1 MECDWLRLIRRTIL
15 KEFIL
20 RQLRLSFFV
29 HKIKGVIGIV
39 KLIHSK
45 YGYETP
51 EWTAADARLEKWL
64 KQKKIDEKRRSD
76 NERRIL
82 LEKNNYKKEGG
93 AM

>member
-1 MECDWLRLIRRTIL
+1 MD
-15 KEFIL
+15 KKIL
-20 RQLRLSFFV
+20 RQLRLFFLIQ
-29 HKIKGVIGIV
+29 KIKGVIAIV

-76 NERRIL
+76 NERRIFVQ
-82 LEKNNYKKEGG
+82 KNNKKEGG

>member
-1 MECDWLRLIRRTIL
+1 MVA
-15 KEFIL
+15 
-20 RQLRLSFFV
+20 FFV

>member
-1 MECDWLRLIRRTIL
+1 MINAMP
-15 KEFIL
+15 
-20 RQLRLSFFV
+20 
-29 HKIKGVIGIV
+29 

-51 EWTAADARLEKWL
+51 EWAAADARLEKWL

-76 NERRIL
+76 NERRIFVQ
-82 LEKNNYKKEGG
+82 KNNKKEGG

>member
-1 MECDWLRLIRRTIL
+1 MD
-15 KEFIL
+15 KKIL
-20 RQLRLSFFV
+20 RQLRLSFLIQ
-29 HKIKGVIGIV
+29 KIKGVIAIV

-76 NERRIL
+76 NERRIFVQ
-82 LEKNNYKKEGG
+82 KNNKKEGG

>member
-1 MECDWLRLIRRTIL
+1 M
-15 KEFIL
+15 
-20 RQLRLSFFV
+20 
-29 HKIKGVIGIV
+29 

-76 NERRIL
+76 NERRIFVQ
-82 LEKNNYKKEGG
+82 EKGVKDETDKN
-93 AM
+93 

>member
-1 MECDWLRLIRRTIL
+1 MINAMP
-15 KEFIL
+15 
-20 RQLRLSFFV
+20 
-29 HKIKGVIGIV
+29 

-64 KQKKIDEKRRSD
+64 KQKKIDEIRRS

-82 LEKNNYKKEGG
+82 LQDNNHEKEGG

>member
-1 MECDWLRLIRRTIL
+1 MINAMP
-15 KEFIL
+15 
-20 RQLRLSFFV
+20 
-29 HKIKGVIGIV
+29 

-76 NERRIL
+76 ERRIFVQ
-82 LEKNNYKKEGG
+82 EKGVKDETDKT
-93 AM
+93 

>member
-1 MECDWLRLIRRTIL
+1 MINAMP
-15 KEFIL
+15 
-20 RQLRLSFFV
+20 
-29 HKIKGVIGIV
+29 

-76 NERRIL
+76 ERRIFVQD
-82 LEKNNYKKEGG
+82 NNHEKEGG

>member
-1 MECDWLRLIRRTIL
+1 MP
-15 KEFIL
+15 
-20 RQLRLSFFV
+20 
-29 HKIKGVIGIV
+29 

-64 KQKKIDEKRRSD
+64 KQKKKDEKRRSD
-76 NERRIL
+76 NERRIFVQ
-82 LEKNNYKKEGG
+82 KNNKKEGG

>member
-1 MECDWLRLIRRTIL
+1 M
-15 KEFIL
+15 
-20 RQLRLSFFV
+20 LSFLV
-29 HKIKGVIGIV
+29 HKIKGVIAIAR
-39 KLIHSK
+39 LIHSK

-76 NERRIL
+76 NERRIFVQ
-82 LEKNNYKKEGG
+82 KNNKKEGG

>member
-1 MECDWLRLIRRTIL
+1 MP
-15 KEFIL
+15 
-20 RQLRLSFFV
+20 
-29 HKIKGVIGIV
+29 

-76 NERRIL
+76 ERRIFVQ
-82 LEKNNYKKEGG
+82 EKGVKDETDKT
-93 AM
+93 

>member
-1 MECDWLRLIRRTIL
+1 MINAMP
-15 KEFIL
+15 
-20 RQLRLSFFV
+20 
-29 HKIKGVIGIV
+29 

-64 KQKKIDEKRRSD
+64 KQKKEEKRRSD
-76 NERRIL
+76 ERRIFVQD
-82 LEKNNYKKEGG
+82 NNHEKEGG

>member
-1 MECDWLRLIRRTIL
+1 MP
-15 KEFIL
+15 
-20 RQLRLSFFV
+20 
-29 HKIKGVIGIV
+29 

-64 KQKKIDEKRRSD
+64 KQKKKDEKRRSD
-76 NERRIL
+76 ERRIL
-82 LEKNNYKKEGG
+82 LQDNNHEKEGG